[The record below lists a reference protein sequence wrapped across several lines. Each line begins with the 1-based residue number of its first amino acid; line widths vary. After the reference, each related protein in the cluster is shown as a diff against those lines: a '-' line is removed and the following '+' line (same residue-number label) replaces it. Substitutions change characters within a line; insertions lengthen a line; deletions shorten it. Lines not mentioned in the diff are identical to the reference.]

1 MKQIDSK
8 EKEYLFEAIL
18 SMETAEECSAFFEDV
33 CTIKELD
40 SIAQRLTVAR
50 LLRSGLTF
58 NEIVERTG
66 ASTATISRVNRC
78 LNYGSGYK
86 SILEKMDNRTN

>member
-1 MKQIDSK
+1 MKQISNA

-18 SMETAEECSAFFEDV
+18 KMETLEECRTFFDDV

-40 SIAQRLTVAR
+40 AIAQRLTVAR

-58 NEIVERTG
+58 NEIVEKTG

-86 SILEKMDNRTN
+86 NILEKMGE

>member
-1 MKQIDSK
+1 MKRNVEK
-8 EKEYLFEAIL
+8 EKEYLFDAIL
-18 SMETAEECSAFFEDV
+18 KMETADECRDFFDDV
-33 CTIKELD
+33 CTIKELE

-58 NEIVERTG
+58 NEIVEKTG

-78 LNYGSGYK
+78 LNYGTGYRN
-86 SILEKMDNRTN
+86 ILEKMGE